1 MREQIQKEALRE
13 IGRVVYDYVY
23 VDERREVV
31 GGRRDAGISAEHQR
45 GKEVAKSLTAD
56 GEGSGY

>member
-31 GGRRDAGISAEHQR
+31 GGRRDEFVNV
-45 GKEVAKSLTAD
+45 KVK
-56 GEGSGY
+56 